1 MADEQKN
8 RPPPNWAAEITGMI
22 DQADINELA
31 RLKLENATL
40 EQRVAELESELK
52 RLSHEYS

>member
-8 RPPPNWAAEITGMI
+8 RPPPNWAAEITGMV

-31 RLKLENATL
+31 RLKLENAAL
-40 EQRVAELESELK
+40 ARRVDELETELK
-52 RLSHEYS
+52 RLSHEYI